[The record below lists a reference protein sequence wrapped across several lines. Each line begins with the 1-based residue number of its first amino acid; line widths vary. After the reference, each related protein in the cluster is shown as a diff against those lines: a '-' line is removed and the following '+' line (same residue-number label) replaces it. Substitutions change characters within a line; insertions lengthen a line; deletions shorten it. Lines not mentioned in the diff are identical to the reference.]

1 MTVMD
6 IPRQARVSRSRRRRW
21 ILSVSAATLAAC
33 QNPNLS
39 SFPVNR
45 ESSSLLFPSSAF
57 EKPAASGPGAAAL
70 IPAAQDPALVDRR
83 DNPLIDRRD
92 NPLVDLNQLVA
103 NNAGGLVSN
112 QAASLSG
119 QAWVASNLVA
129 NNSAGLIANGAGLFR
144 IASLTEVPLQRA
156 LVYLSDTRERPFLDP
171 DTGQI
176 LSTTTDDSGVFKFAK
191 APASASVV
199 VNAVLSGNRRL
210 VGFQVPRE
218 KQEAI
223 LRLDLASTLVTEF
236 LRERALE
243 RSATASLGDLD
254 PDLQALPDLTRLTQ
268 EGLASES
275 LTVPDL
281 RVGRIP
287 DMNRAYL
294 VGFASRLPV
303 LRARWET
310 LLGEKLSVIETI
322 AGSIPGFRGDGSP
335 ATEARFANP
344 SGLVRT
350 SDGSWIVADT
360 GNNRIRRIA
369 PDGTT
374 SSLAGNGTPETI
386 TARVLAGESIDYS
399 GFGGAAAGTI
409 LYDPRSVLPLPGGSL
424 LVGVL
429 GNSRIL
435 HVDAA
440 GTMRLLVDPHPG
452 GTVSEG
458 NVRAGSPKPTIRSPI
473 GMTLGPDGKV
483 YIADIQ
489 HHVVRQL
496 TWTQEASPD
505 TYVIDKVAG
514 LYGNQNVV
522 PIGMAYMYAL
532 KPPRETAIAGPYG
545 ICFDGQGQL
554 IVTETFGNRVLRLEQ
569 ADGRLHVL
577 AGTGRSTVSG
587 DGGQATAA
595 GVPYPTA
602 ITYDATRNR
611 VLVGSWQS
619 PRIRAIDLAT
629 GIISTL
635 AGTGDDSQDGLI
647 RKAAIGDI
655 GGLALDA
662 QGRPVFTEVQTGRV
676 RRLWLSE

>member
-1 MTVMD
+1 MMIMEPGLRD
-6 IPRQARVSRSRRRRW
+6 ASNRPARRGNRW
-21 ILSVSAATLAAC
+21 AIALSITAIAAC
-33 QNPNLS
+33 QNPGSVGS
-39 SFPVNR
+39 SFSRSDLGFHLPSPSLKTPGQQPVA
-45 ESSSLLFPSSAF
+45 S
-57 EKPAASGPGAAAL
+57 PASIRQETPE
-70 IPAAQDPALVDRR
+70 I
-83 DNPLIDRRD
+83 PLIDPRGL
-92 NPLVDLNQLVA
+92 PLVDPAKLLA

-112 QAASLSG
+112 QAASLAG
-119 QAWVASNLVA
+119 QVFVAASLVA
-129 NNSAGLIANGAGLFR
+129 NQSAGLISNGTSTYR
-144 IASLTEVPLQRA
+144 ISSLSEVPLQRA
-156 LVYLSDTRERPFLDP
+156 LIYLSDTRERPFLDP
-171 DTGQI
+171 ETGQI
-176 LSTTTDDSGVFKFAK
+176 LATTTDDLGAFTFTK
-191 APASASVV
+191 APASESVV

-210 VGFQVPRE
+210 VGFQIPRE
-218 KQEAI
+218 GQAAT

-268 EGLASES
+268 EGLASGS

-587 DGGQATAA
+587 DGGQASAA

-662 QGRPVFTEVQTGRV
+662 QGRPVFTEVQSGRI